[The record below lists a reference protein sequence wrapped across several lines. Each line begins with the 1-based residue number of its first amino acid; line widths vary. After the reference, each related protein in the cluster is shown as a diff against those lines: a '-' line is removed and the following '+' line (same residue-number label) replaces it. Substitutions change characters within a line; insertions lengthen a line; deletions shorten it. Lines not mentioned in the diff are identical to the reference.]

1 MKTNPDG
8 SLTIYIQHDSPGA
21 AKEASWLPAP
31 ASNFEMTIRT
41 YWPKPEVNEGRW
53 TPPPAVK
60 TR

>member
-8 SLTIYIQHDSPGA
+8 SLTIYIQHDSPGG
-21 AKEASWLPAP
+21 AKDANWLPTP

-41 YWPKPEVNEGRW
+41 YWPKAEVNEGRW